1 MTTGTE
7 VVPYKEP
14 ARMTE
19 REARLAG
26 QTSNRLCSLRGFL
39 KQGVAGGSSLTVKT
53 TNGIQSLALHG
64 IDTEALIALLIERD
78 EAFLIGLNIE
88 IEK

>member
-1 MTTGTE
+1 MPLSNDL
-7 VVPYKEP
+7 VIYKPP
-14 ARMTE
+14 ALLTE

-26 QTSNRLCSLRGFL
+26 ATSNRLLSLRGFL
-39 KQGVAGGSSLTVKT
+39 KQGIKGGSVTAQT
-53 TNGIQSLALHG
+53 TNGAQSLTLLL
-64 IDTEALIALLIERD
+64 DELEAVIALLIERD